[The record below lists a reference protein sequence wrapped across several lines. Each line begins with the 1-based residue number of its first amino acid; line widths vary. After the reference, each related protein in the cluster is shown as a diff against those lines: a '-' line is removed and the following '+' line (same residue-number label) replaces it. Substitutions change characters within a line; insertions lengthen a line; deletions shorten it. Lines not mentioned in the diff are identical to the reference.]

1 MERSVNICEINTIT
15 IITTMRKVR
24 FVVLILEV
32 TNILHSL
39 IQKLL
44 NLGLITL
51 KKHLST
57 DFLSNYPTE
66 RFELLKLISV
76 LQNTLCI
83 LHD

>member
-1 MERSVNICEINTIT
+1 
-15 IITTMRKVR
+15 MRKVR

>member
-1 MERSVNICEINTIT
+1 
-15 IITTMRKVR
+15 MRKVR

-57 DFLSNYPTE
+57 DFLCNYPTE